1 MRRKE
6 YRWAIYHTK
15 VTPAKFLGTVLAAE
29 EEEAIKRAIVDLEIK
44 DSYTRTRLVALRQ
57 G

>member
-1 MRRKE
+1 VSKKE
-6 YRWAIYHTK
+6 YRWAIYQIKARPT
-15 VTPAKFLGTVLAAE
+15 KFLGTVLAAE

-44 DSYTRTRLVALRQ
+44 DPQTRKRLVALRQ